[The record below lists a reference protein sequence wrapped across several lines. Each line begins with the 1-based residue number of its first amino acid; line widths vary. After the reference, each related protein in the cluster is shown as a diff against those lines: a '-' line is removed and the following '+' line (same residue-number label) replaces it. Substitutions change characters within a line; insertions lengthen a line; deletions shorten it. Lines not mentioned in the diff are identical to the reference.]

1 MTPQDLCRN
10 YLQILDSIP
19 HDAPWLVL
27 DVGGQVL
34 IADRRDEASTVI
46 TEAIAAKFGEVVAV
60 VSHTSH
66 RRGGGDWLGVLLDI
80 EGDPENTAARLRGA
94 YAVGTTPDPDPDES
108 GPF

>member
-1 MTPQDLCRN
+1 MKPQDLCRR
-10 YLQILDSIP
+10 YLELLDAIP

-46 TEAIAAKFGEVVAV
+46 AEAIAEKFGKIAAV

-66 RRGGGDWLGVLLDI
+66 RRGGGDWLGLLLNI
-80 EGDPENTAARLRGA
+80 EGNAEDIAAKLRGA
-94 YAVGTTPDPDPDES
+94 MAIGTTPDADENES